1 MNVITTSLSC
11 PLNSLVCIKH
21 ASGCIP
27 LLLVLSWKSWIS
39 APRANTNSSSFQ
51 PKRLFPWVCHLWT
64 PAIIQGLFRPYHNIV
79 FFRIAFQPGPWPHC
93 LMSDVPLYFGIAIIQ
108 QSRIIIPIFMTFKR
122 HATSYFSSLVFS
134 TFGGSLCAVAVSLL
148 VLELANP
155 Y

>member
-1 MNVITTSLSC
+1 MNVHYHIIELSPKFSC
-11 PLNSLVCIKH
+11 MYQACFWLH
-21 ASGCIP
+21 P

-64 PAIIQGLFRPYHNIV
+64 PAIIQGLSDPIITSFL
-79 FFRIAFQPGPWPHC
+79 RIAFQPGPWPHC
-93 LMSDVPLYFGIAIIQ
+93 LMSACSTLFRHRYIQ